1 VSDPRHPNQP
11 NREPPPL
18 RPPEPQPY
26 QAPDWSPSNPRPF
39 APPGGPDPSNPGRNP
54 WSSLW
59 TFSIAAAAIVLPSMA
74 FAAGVGGG
82 GTMPWDTP
90 LTNIETD
97 LSGTTATAIALI
109 AMVGVIGVLIF
120 GGEINHFVRTLC
132 FIVMGAAT
140 LVAGNNFFTTI
151 GIAGATVEG
160 REIQSM
166 LGLFAC
172 LGGALAIGIG
182 GKRLHLRA
190 RRRRLAKTLAQ

>member
-1 VSDPRHPNQP
+1 
-11 NREPPPL
+11 L
-18 RPPEPQPY
+18 RPPEPQPW
-26 QAPDWSPSNPRPF
+26 QVPDWSPANPRPF
-39 APPGGPDPSNPGRNP
+39 EPPGGPNPSNPGRNP
-54 WSSLW
+54 WQQTVW
-59 TFSIAAAAIVLPSMA
+59 PAIAAGVATFAFGHMA

-82 GTMPWDTP
+82 GQMPWDAP

-151 GIAGATVEG
+151 GIAGATVDG
-160 REIQSM
+160 RSVLSM

-172 LGGALAIGIG
+172 LGGAIATAVIG
-182 GKRLHLRA
+182 KTLY
-190 RRRRLAKTLAQ
+190 RRIRQRRLSKMLVQ